1 MSKFKILLVDD
12 EADCRETMALI
23 IKEWGYEVI
32 EASCGRE
39 AIDIVM
45 NNNPDIIILD
55 YMMPDMDGVA
65 TLTEIRKIN
74 KKIAVIMFTAY
85 PDMKSIKAAKDLN
98 VSVYTP
104 KLSSYEDL
112 RANLETAIHSLEENA

>member
-1 MSKFKILLVDD
+1 M
-12 EADCRETMALI
+12 
-23 IKEWGYEVI
+23 
-32 EASCGRE
+32 
-39 AIDIVM
+39 
-45 NNNPDIIILD
+45 ILD

-85 PDMKSIKAAKDLN
+85 PDMKSIKAAQDLN
-98 VSVYTP
+98 VTVYTP

-112 RANLETAIHSLEENA
+112 RASLETAIHSLEENA